1 VSEPK
6 GHVPAITGKR
16 YTRDISMGKHSDLSG
31 KNKVYIPRPDIVAD
45 RDAVDFW
52 LHFFGYPSLMTA
64 KALESLI
71 YRERQ
76 DKMKKEKLC
85 PN

>member
-1 VSEPK
+1 
-6 GHVPAITGKR
+6 
-16 YTRDISMGKHSDLSG
+16 MGKHGELAG
-31 KNKVYIPRPDIVAD
+31 KNKVYIPRPDIVPD

-52 LHFFGYPSLMTA
+52 LGYFGYPALLSA

-76 DKMKKEKLC
+76 DKMRKEKLC